1 MSPSIEKYFFATP
14 VSYMVAEASDAGL
27 KSLHFYKG
35 KTSSKENSITRHPIL
50 ISTRSQVLEYF
61 NGKRK
66 TFDIPLDWS
75 GATDF
80 YKEVWKILVAIPFG
94 KTRSYGDIARQLG
107 DINKA
112 RAVGLANGRN
122 PIALIVPCHRVIG
135 SDGSLTGY
143 AGGIDIKLSLLQIEN
158 PGHWVEQVKLF

>member
-1 MSPSIEKYFFATP
+1 
-14 VSYMVAEASDAGL
+14 MVAEASDKGL
-27 KSLHFYKG
+27 TSLHFFKG
-35 KTSSKENSITRHPIL
+35 KPGDKEHSMTRHPVL
-50 ISTRSQVLEYF
+50 MSTRSQVLEYF
-61 NGKRK
+61 NGKRRV
-66 TFDIPLDWS
+66 FDIPLDWTE
-75 GATDF
+75 ATDF
-80 YKEVWKILVAIPFG
+80 YREVWKILVMIPFG

-143 AGGIDIKLSLLQIEN
+143 AGGIDIKLSLLQLEN